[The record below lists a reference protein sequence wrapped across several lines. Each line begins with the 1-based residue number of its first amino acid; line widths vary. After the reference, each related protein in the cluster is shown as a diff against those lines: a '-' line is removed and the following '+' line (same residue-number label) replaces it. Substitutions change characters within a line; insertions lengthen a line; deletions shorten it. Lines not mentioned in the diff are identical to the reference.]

1 MPNELIQLDQVFQ
14 ALTDPTRRAVLER
27 LSRGPAATLELALPF
42 DMALPSFT
50 QHMNVLERVGLVKS
64 MKLGR
69 VRTYEIAPK
78 SLQVAEV
85 WISDQRKLWESRLNQ
100 LDTYLLTMKER
111 NDVEQE

>member
-1 MPNELIQLDQVFQ
+1 MPNELLQLDQVFQ

-50 QHMNVLERVGLVKS
+50 QHMSVLERVGLVKS

-69 VRTYEIAPK
+69 VRTYEIVPK
-78 SLQVAEV
+78 RLQVAEV
-85 WISDQRKLWESRLNQ
+85 WIADQRRLWESRLNQ
-100 LDTYLLTMKER
+100 LDTYLLTMKES